1 MINFHTDVSAKTLQ
15 VSLNDDSE
23 YEGGKLIYASQ
34 GRLHIPKRAK
44 GSVTVHN
51 NKIVHGVTLL

>member
-1 MINFHTDVSAKTLQ
+1 MSAKTLQ

>member
-34 GRLHIPKRAK
+34 GRLHIPKRVK